1 MFITTSTTIC
11 GQRCQVGIQIG
22 PSTCVEFDRPD
33 TQWYTGK
40 WKLLSLPAGIH
51 MVHDYISQILQ
62 ETTDWNFLLFLSC
75 SCVRWWD
82 NTLKQAVIISL
93 AIDFSYHTCCHSML
107 CIVCVWYILLLQVS
121 EQLFRV
127 VFKWMCSLSAPN
139 LYWGVPLSKP
149 TYYSYP
155 DMSVV
160 GVCSVYM

>member
-1 MFITTSTTIC
+1 MTLYFVAQDVKLGSL
-11 GQRCQVGIQIG
+11 IG

-33 TQWYTGK
+33 TQWYTWK
-40 WKLLSLPAGIH
+40 WKLLSPPAGIH
-51 MVHDYISQILQ
+51 MVHDYISQFLL
-62 ETTDWNFLLFLSC
+62 ETTDWNFSLFFLSF

-121 EQLFRV
+121 EQLFCV
-127 VFKWMCSLSAPN
+127 VFKWICSLSAPN
-139 LYWGVPLSKP
+139 LHWGVPLSKL

-155 DMSVV
+155 DRSVV
-160 GVCSVYM
+160 GFCSVCM